1 MNTSWGRTQWLF
13 PEEELLHKK
22 KQKGRNIGEWSETL
36 AVLHCLL
43 FPNIIIDGMPHR
55 VNAVEHNGVSV
66 SVDAVQG
73 LDICVVENR
82 IYRAIYTKQDNS
94 GSFDIDDEL
103 IKATLTAIGMENSVK
118 GSSNQKHDIILHLAN
133 QDKPLSFNIKSLLGA
148 DPSIINASQQTS
160 IRYKLKNP
168 KLSVDDI
175 NTSIAK
181 IDVFSDKIKFLRT
194 VCDDIISEAY
204 TSDAYKNVLSGL
216 DEYAFLYVADWLL
229 TFFEYKKH
237 AFIDADIDLSWFNKF
252 IIMSMTKIKPK
263 IGAEDRDECGLA
275 FIYNTSS
282 GPRLYFTMGEDQAF
296 SKQLCKYIRFER
308 PSFSRHKKYMLEKL
322 DNDFSFRLP
331 LQIRLQSSV
340 KELFK

>member
-1 MNTSWGRTQWLF
+1 MNTNWGRTQWLF
-13 PEEELLHKK
+13 PEEELLHTK

-36 AVLHCLL
+36 AILHCLL
-43 FPNIIIDGMPHR
+43 FPNITIDGVPHK
-55 VNAVEHNGVSV
+55 VKAVEHKGVSI
-66 SVDAVQG
+66 SVEAVKG
-73 LDICVVENR
+73 LDIDVVENR

-94 GSFDIDDEL
+94 GSFDINDDL
-103 IKATLTAIGMENSVK
+103 IKATLTAIGMENGVK
-118 GSSNQKHDIILHLAN
+118 GSSNQKHDIILHLVD
-133 QDKPLSFNIKSLLGA
+133 QEKPLSFNIKSLLGA

-168 KLSVDDI
+168 KMSVTDI
-175 NTSIAK
+175 NANIAK

-194 VCDDIISEAY
+194 VCDDIISDAY
-204 TSDAYKNVLSGL
+204 TSEAYKNVLSGL
-216 DEYAFLYVADWLL
+216 DEYAFLYMADWLL
-229 TFFEYKKH
+229 AFFEHKKH
-237 AFIDADIDLSWFNKF
+237 AFINADIDLSWFNKF

-275 FIYNTSS
+275 FLYNTNS
-282 GPRLYFTMGEDQAF
+282 GPRLNFTMGEDSTF
-296 SKQLCKYIRFER
+296 SKQLCNYIRFER

-322 DNDFSFRLP
+322 DDDSSFRLP